1 MPLDESE
8 IAPATP
14 HRLWGIKLRTLKTLG
29 LVGAAWVLVVFERGF
44 GRCGFSHSQRLFRID
59 KRVAEVKDGRWS
71 FVSAI
76 SLLMHA

>member
-1 MPLDESE
+1 MHLRSLFD
-8 IAPATP
+8 
-14 HRLWGIKLRTLKTLG
+14 IKLQTAKTLG
-29 LVGAAWVLVVFERGF
+29 FVGVAWALVVFERGF